1 MKDSKLGKT
10 HILEFFIL
18 WIKKEDKQRVVLKMI
33 IITKIIKT
41 TNSNLH
47 CTDLFKSLLEIF
59 HDKALTTFLSMLFYF

>member
-1 MKDSKLGKT
+1 MKDSKLGNT

-18 WIKKEDKQRVVLKMI
+18 WIKKEDKQRVVLKI

-47 CTDLFKSLLEIF
+47 GIDLFKSLL
-59 HDKALTTFLSMLFYF
+59 DNLP